1 MLPYAEL
8 LNSKECDWK
17 LRQICPVVLLP
28 LQVKQALRLP
38 LSHINLHSIPLATNP
53 PVAASFGFVHTS
65 FSHPATALGLQVG
78 LGKGKEA
85 PVKV

>member
-17 LRQICPVVLLP
+17 LSQICPVVLLP
-28 LQVKQALRLP
+28 LQVKQARRLP
-38 LSHINLHSIPLATNP
+38 LSPINLHSTPLATTP

-78 LGKGKEA
+78 LGKGEGA
-85 PVKV
+85 PVK

>member
-17 LRQICPVVLLP
+17 LSQICPVVLLP

-53 PVAASFGFVHTS
+53 PVAASSFVHTS

-78 LGKGKEA
+78 LGKGEEA
-85 PVKV
+85 PVK

>member
-17 LRQICPVVLLP
+17 LSKNFPLVLLP

-38 LSHINLHSIPLATNP
+38 PSRINLHSIPLSTNP
-53 PVAASFGFVHTS
+53 PVAASSGFVHTS
-65 FSHPATALGLQVG
+65 FSCPPATALGPQVG
-78 LGKGKEA
+78 LGKGEEA
-85 PVKV
+85 PVK

>member
-17 LRQICPVVLLP
+17 LSQICPVVLLP
-28 LQVKQALRLP
+28 LQVKQARRLP

-53 PVAASFGFVHTS
+53 PVVASFGFVHIS
-65 FSHPATALGLQVG
+65 FSHPATALGLQVD
-78 LGKGKEA
+78 LGKGEEA
-85 PVKV
+85 PVK